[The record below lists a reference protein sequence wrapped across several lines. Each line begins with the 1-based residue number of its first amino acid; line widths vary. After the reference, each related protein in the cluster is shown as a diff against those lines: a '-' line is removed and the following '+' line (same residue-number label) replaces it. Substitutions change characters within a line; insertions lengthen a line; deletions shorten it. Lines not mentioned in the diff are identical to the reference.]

1 MEDPVKPE
9 RSQDPHQPT
18 YRQMGR
24 YALEGIVLTLAASP
38 LLYIKL
44 MRRSPFPWFSVDSFR
59 NFGWLVLVAGVVFV
73 LVRIG
78 SHGDE

>member
-1 MEDPVKPE
+1 MKNPVEPE
-9 RSQDPHQPT
+9 RSQDPYQPT
-18 YRQMGR
+18 YRQMAR

-44 MRRSPFPWFSVDSFR
+44 MKRSPFPWFSEDSFR
-59 NFGWLVLVAGVVFV
+59 NFGWLVLIAGAVFV